1 MTSPPSA
8 MSVSPWTE
16 ASSASALTAQDELA
30 LLDRVLMRLA
40 SADSDQALSLA
51 VQKFLPP
58 SLLKLSS
65 SAEGVRKKVME
76 LLVHINKRVK
86 NNANIQLPMDTLLV
100 QYQDPSATSFV
111 TNFTVIYIKMG
122 FPRAPPVQQVQWVGP
137 LLAALADKPESHR
150 DSLLLMLIPVL
161 GEIKVSDDPA
171 QQKTALGL
179 HEKPQV
185 RKLLVDFLA
194 DYLLLPYG
202 SHPSLKPAEE
212 PGQEPIP
219 LAVPAGLSEASW
231 KRVASEALVPSEI
244 LEKNKV
250 QVLKFLGLGI
260 FDEADIAL
268 HFVIGLAD
276 TRHSV
281 TAQADTNMRKLGS
294 FLDWNDPGVVSRL
307 YALFLGTLMIK
318 DKPPI
323 KPEHRRMPANT
334 RIRLKLMPF
343 LLKSRE
349 AAIQFPACIQ
359 VTFDLLFGTTGN
371 SNPKLK
377 MSAVSFIHHIIY
389 HCPSQRLSAMGAVLL
404 SALTRLVNE
413 PESEAKLRASCY
425 VAIGKLGLKVP
436 QLVNKDATMIQ
447 TFFEAISKEDKETQM
462 SVQEAMALMAPSFR
476 QMEKSNLKF
485 VEALLATYIEKEEPQ
500 VRLVSVQY
508 AGEVFRFVHVPSRYI
523 LLLGAGD
530 IKENVVKEA
539 RNHLY
544 QPLHKFHQMEEA
556 RFKRPGDVQLNSS
569 EILPEFR
576 PMLQYVIDKAAIRI
590 KTKQKFVIGD
600 KVLAFNPVVY
610 TEMVKFLRLCL
621 LNSAGTIPP
630 RDFLSQP
637 RLYAPKISKFVA
649 NDHEKGHNHILKFV
663 DFSEKLLSAVKNL
676 ESVQSLLQIV
686 GCTFPMTAQRFAGRV
701 GWIKGLLDNTRDDV
715 RENVAELYAIIVA
728 ELEDEL
734 FEKAMGDLTRGFK
747 EKSLEYQHGVIMA
760 LGFSFGR
767 RFLRLK
773 ARSAPTTIDE
783 RNWVIYASSVQLILA
798 QLGTNS
804 HTLMTISACTALIEL
819 GRCGPLPLEDEGNE
833 GKDIKSKLAV
843 VKRLLTILKTGKN
856 SMRVRE
862 RAALALGFLC
872 VGDPRF
878 PYQRLILEEFL
889 ELASEVKDIELHFTM
904 GEAIVYAAFGSHSPS
919 ARDYW
924 LISEEDFTPPLD
936 QDKSPDELVTWLL
949 SQLCG
954 KYIQSTHPNVKQ
966 SACLW
971 LLALLKHGET
981 LQVVRDRLLD
991 IQSAF
996 MTVLGDNNEMIQD
1009 AASKG
1014 LGLVY
1019 DCSSEGQKEEMVKG
1033 LLQTLTEG
1041 KREVQ
1046 KVGEDT
1052 KIFEEGQLGKTPTGG
1067 NLSTYKELCS
1077 LASDLNQP
1085 DLVYKFMNLANHNA
1099 MWNSK
1104 KGAAFGFSNIA
1115 AKAGEQLEQ
1124 HLPKIIPKLYRYQF
1138 DPNPKIQESMTSIWH
1153 ALVPE
1158 TNKTVDKY
1166 LSQIVREIS
1175 DNLENK
1181 LWRVRESCCNA
1192 IQDLLRGR
1200 GLDGAMEH
1208 LPNLWL
1214 RTFRVMDDIKESV
1227 RLSATKAAGSLS
1239 RISIKMCDID
1249 QGAKGGEEAV
1259 KVVIPPLLEK
1269 GLTSSVSEVRSISIA
1284 TIMKITKSA
1293 GVLLKPHLS
1302 ILIPALL
1309 HATSELEGK
1318 ELNYLSVR
1326 LANDVSV
1333 QEKLDM
1339 ARIASAKSSPMMDC
1353 VNQVLQYVDT
1363 DILEQLVPKVV
1374 DLIKSNTGI
1383 GAKGCTA
1390 HFVVVLCHH
1399 CPLDLQPYSGK
1410 ILAAFVS
1417 GLSDRTPAVRK
1428 TYASAIGHLMKTAK
1442 DSSMEKLFAK
1452 LRTWY
1457 MEKTDEATRWAV
1469 AYTYEAINQQNAD
1482 KMKTH
1487 AAQALPIVFL
1497 AMHEEKRADNENE
1510 ELLQIF
1516 EEVWLDCTP
1525 GTEAGIRIYLKEIM
1539 SILSLAIESQQWK
1552 VKAQTARAISTIA
1565 KKLGSSLPT
1574 EQTQEFLILLLNA
1587 LSGRTWDG
1595 KETLLVALADV
1606 CEKNSEAAKT
1616 VFDDPSNE
1624 ITVDNLM
1631 SCVLREC
1638 KKDKVFY
1645 KIVALESAGR
1655 IIDAFQTKHFKELYD
1670 IVFPIIKKED
1680 EVQKNENGGESVAG
1694 QKNEDQDKEKEEIH
1708 ETEEML
1714 ELRHAIYVSI
1724 GSAWPSDPEFQSR
1737 HLVELL
1743 ISCRNRIQSTI
1754 RKNMLAI
1761 VKCLNSVID
1770 RWHQGDTPD
1779 IQDQVFVE
1787 LGKILSGALVIPK
1800 SKQLRWEALD
1810 LLDKGIALLTERNC
1824 PEINGSFRE
1833 EIAKSL
1839 DDVIKDVSSDAATKT
1854 KARELRKLLTA
1865 IAPEPPTKMDET

>member
-1 MTSPPSA
+1 
-8 MSVSPWTE
+8 
-16 ASSASALTAQDELA
+16 
-30 LLDRVLMRLA
+30 
-40 SADSDQALSLA
+40 
-51 VQKFLPP
+51 
-58 SLLKLSS
+58 
-65 SAEGVRKKVME
+65 
-76 LLVHINKRVK
+76 
-86 NNANIQLPMDTLLV
+86 
-100 QYQDPSATSFV
+100 
-111 TNFTVIYIKMG
+111 MG
-122 FPRAPPVQQVQWVGP
+122 FPRAPPDQRVQWVGP
-137 LLAALADKPESHR
+137 ILAALEDKPESHR

-161 GEIKVSDDPA
+161 GQIQVSDDPA

-185 RKLLVDFLA
+185 RKLLMDFLA

-212 PGQEPIP
+212 PGQGPIP
-219 LAVPAGLSEASW
+219 LAVPSGLSEVAW
-231 KRVASEALVPSEI
+231 KRVSGEAPIPSEI

-281 TAQADTNMRKLGS
+281 TAQADNNMRKLGG

-318 DKPPI
+318 DKPTV

-371 SNPKLK
+371 SNAKLK

-413 PESEAKLRASCY
+413 PESEPKLRASCY

-508 AGEVFRFVHVPSRYI
+508 AGEVFRFVHVPSRFI

-530 IKENVVKEA
+530 VKENVVKEA

-576 PMLQYVIDKAAIRI
+576 PMLQYVMDKAAVRI

-600 KVLAFNPVVY
+600 KVLAFNPSVY
-610 TEMVKFLRLCL
+610 TEIVKFLRLCL

-637 RLYAPKISKFVA
+637 RLYAPKIAKFVA
-649 NDHEKGHNHILKFV
+649 NDQENGHNHILKFV
-663 DFSEKLLSAVKNL
+663 DFCEKLVSAVKNL

-686 GCTFPMTAQRFAGRV
+686 GCTFTMTAQKFAGKV
-701 GWIKGLLDNTRDDV
+701 GWIKGLLDNTRDDI
-715 RENVAELYAIIVA
+715 RENVAELYAIVVA
-728 ELEDEL
+728 ELEDPL
-734 FEKAMGDLTRGFK
+734 FEKAMVELTRGFK
-747 EKSLEYQHGVIMA
+747 EKSLEYQHGVIVA

-767 RFLRLK
+767 RFLRSESLNST
-773 ARSAPTTIDE
+773 AENFSDE
-783 RNWVIYASSVQLILA
+783 KKWNIYTSSVELILA
-798 QLGTNS
+798 QLGANS
-804 HTLMTISACTALIEL
+804 HALMTVSACTALTEL
-819 GRCGPLPLEDEGNE
+819 GRCGPLPLEDELDE
-833 GKDIKSKLAV
+833 GKDMKSKLGV

-856 SMRVRE
+856 SMKIRE

-872 VGDPRF
+872 VGDQRF
-878 PYQRLILEEFL
+878 PHQRLILEEFL

-904 GEAIVYAAFGSHSPS
+904 GEAIVYSAFGSHSPS
-919 ARDYW
+919 ARDFW
-924 LISEEDFTPPLD
+924 AMAEEDFTPPTD
-936 QDKSPDELVTWLL
+936 PNTSPDKLVSWLL

-954 KYIQSTHPNVKQ
+954 KYILSTHPNVKQ
-966 SACLW
+966 SSCLW
-971 LLALLKHGET
+971 LLALLKHGEN

-1019 DCSSEGQKEEMVKG
+1019 DCSSEDQKEKMVAG

-1138 DPNPKIQESMTSIWH
+1138 DPNPKIQESMTSIWQ

-1175 DNLENK
+1175 DNLENN

-1192 IQDLLRGR
+1192 LQDLLRGR

-1227 RLSATKAAGSLS
+1227 RLSATKAASSLS
-1239 RISIKMCDID
+1239 RISIKMCDIE

-1259 KVVIPPLLEK
+1259 KIVIPPLLEK
-1269 GLTSSVSEVRSISIA
+1269 GLTSLVSEVRSISIT

-1309 HATSELEGK
+1309 QATSELEGK

-1363 DILEQLVPKVV
+1363 GILEHLVPKVV

-1469 AYTYEAINQQNAD
+1469 AYTYEAINQQNSD
-1482 KMKTH
+1482 KMKMH

-1525 GTEAGIRIYLKEIM
+1525 GTEAGIRIYLKEIV
-1539 SILSLAIESQQWK
+1539 SILSLAIDSQQWK

-1565 KKLGSSLPT
+1565 KKLGSSLPQ
-1574 EQTQEFLILLLNA
+1574 EQTQEFLLLLMNA

-1606 CEKNSEAAKT
+1606 CEKNSEAVKAI
-1616 VFDDPSNE
+1616 FDDPSNE
-1624 ITVDNLM
+1624 ITGDNLIG
-1631 SCVLREC
+1631 CILREC
-1638 KKDKVFY
+1638 KKDKVSY

-1655 IIDAFQTKHFKELYD
+1655 IIDVFQTNHFKDLYE
-1670 IVFPIIKKED
+1670 IVFPIIRKED
-1680 EVQKNENGGESVAG
+1680 EDKKDENGVESKEEQRKG
-1694 QKNEDQDKEKEEIH
+1694 SQEKEKEDINESD
-1708 ETEEML
+1708 EML

-1724 GSAWPSDPEFQSR
+1724 GSAWPIDPEFHSH
-1737 HLVELL
+1737 HLIELL
-1743 ISCRNRIQSTI
+1743 VSCRNRIQNTI

-1761 VKCLNSVID
+1761 VKCLNSVVE
-1770 RWHQGDTPD
+1770 RWNQADTPD
-1779 IQDQVFVE
+1779 IRDQVFVE
-1787 LGKILSGALVIPK
+1787 LAKILSGALVIPK
-1800 SKQLRWEALD
+1800 SKQLRLEALD
-1810 LLDKGIALLTERNC
+1810 LLDKSIALLTERQC
-1824 PEINGSFRE
+1824 PEITGSFRD

-1839 DDVIKDVSSDAATKT
+1839 DDVVKDVSSDAATKS
-1854 KARELRKLLTA
+1854 KARELRKLLA
-1865 IAPEPPTKMDET
+1865 VIAPEPPTKMDET